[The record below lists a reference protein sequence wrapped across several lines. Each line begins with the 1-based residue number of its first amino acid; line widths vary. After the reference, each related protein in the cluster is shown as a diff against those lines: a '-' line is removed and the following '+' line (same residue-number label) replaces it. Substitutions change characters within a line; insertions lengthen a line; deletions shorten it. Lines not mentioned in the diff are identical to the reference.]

1 MEDNALASNNLAIAL
16 VHYPVYNKHHEV
28 VTSALTNLDQHDI
41 ARSSKTFGLERFYIV
56 TPSEEQRK
64 LAERIS
70 GHWQQGWGAD
80 YNPDRRQALDIVRV
94 TPTIATAVADFQ
106 SGFSKRVKIAIT
118 GAARRSG
125 STSMLS
131 FRKLLEETDQPYL
144 LLLGTGWGLTDECFA
159 TADIILEPIAGNGIY
174 NHLSVRSA
182 AAIMLDRLRGI
193 EREDTQTHKPS
204 IIQEEGNQ

>member
-1 MEDNALASNNLAIAL
+1 MLLSNLAVAL

-41 ARSSKTFGLERFYIV
+41 ARSAKTFGLERYYIV

-94 TPTIATAVADFQ
+94 TPTIASAVADFQ
-106 SGFSKRVKIAIT
+106 SEFSKSVKIAVT

-125 STSMLS
+125 SIALTA
-131 FRKLLEETDQPYL
+131 FKELLQEDDQPYL
-144 LLLGTGWGLTDECFA
+144 LLLGTGWGLTEECFSA
-159 TADIILEPIAGNGIY
+159 ADIVLEPIAGNGTY

-182 AAIMLDRLRGI
+182 AAIMFDRLKGI
-193 EREDTQTHKPS
+193 
-204 IIQEEGNQ
+204 

>member
-1 MEDNALASNNLAIAL
+1 MENEVGMRSNLAFAL

-41 ARSSKTFGLERFYIV
+41 ARSSKTFGLDRFYIV

-70 GHWQQGWGAD
+70 GHWQQGWGAE

-94 TPTIATAVADFQ
+94 VTSIAAATLDFQ
-106 SGFSKRVKIAIT
+106 SGFAKRVKIAVT
-118 GAARRSG
+118 GAAQRPG
-125 STSMLS
+125 STSLAA
-131 FRKLLEETDQPYL
+131 FRKQLTETDQPYL
-144 LLLGTGWGLTDECFA
+144 LLLGTGWGLTDECFVA
-159 TADIILEPIAGNGIY
+159 SDLILEPIAGCGMY

-182 AAIMLDRLRGI
+182 AAIMLDRIKGS
-193 EREDTQTHKPS
+193 ER
-204 IIQEEGNQ
+204 

>member
-1 MEDNALASNNLAIAL
+1 MALAL

-41 ARSSKTFGLERFYIV
+41 ARSSKTFGLDRFYIV

-94 TPTIATAVADFQ
+94 TSTVASAVADFQ
-106 SGFSKRVKIAIT
+106 NRFVKPVKMVVT
-118 GAARRSG
+118 GAAHRSG
-125 STSMLS
+125 SIALAT
-131 FRKLLEETDQPYL
+131 FRSLLQESDQPFL
-144 LLLGTGWGLTDECFA
+144 LLLGTGWGLTEECFA
-159 TADIILEPIAGNGIY
+159 TADLILEPIEGNGLY

-193 EREDTQTHKPS
+193 ER
-204 IIQEEGNQ
+204 

>member
-1 MEDNALASNNLAIAL
+1 LARNNLALAL

-41 ARSSKTFGLERFYIV
+41 ARSSKTFGLDRFYIV

-70 GHWQQGWGAD
+70 GHWQQGWGAG
-80 YNPDRRQALDIVRV
+80 YNPDRKQALDIVRV
-94 TPTIATAVADFQ
+94 TPTIAAAVTDFQ
-106 SGFSKRVKIAIT
+106 SGFNKPVRIAVT
-118 GAARRSG
+118 GAAQRTG
-125 STSMLS
+125 STALIT
-131 FRKLLEETDQPYL
+131 FRKLLQEPDQPYL
-144 LLLGTGWGLTDECFA
+144 LLLGTGWGLTEECFS
-159 TADIILEPIAGNGIY
+159 TADLILEPIAGNGIY

-193 EREDTQTHKPS
+193 ER
-204 IIQEEGNQ
+204 